1 MTFTDYVFE
10 KSHDLEKVAVIDKKQ
25 ISYREIYGNINYVA
39 SLLRKKNYT
48 KKDSVLVV
56 SENSTFFIKTYFGVI
71 KNGSICVP
79 INPVTSDE
87 DIKYIIEVLKVKLIF
102 VQEKYKKKLEGI
114 TSKDVEIY
122 TEKDLDDLG
131 CSEKLSLDNTIDIK
145 EDVALIMFTSGST
158 AKPKGVMLT
167 HYNLM
172 YNTNSIIQYLNL
184 TEKDRIEV
192 VLPFYYCYG
201 TSLLNTHFRCGGS
214 LVINN
219 RFMFPQTV
227 IEDINNYK
235 CTGFAGVPSTYQ
247 ILLRMTDIK
256 NSKFPT
262 LRYITQ
268 AGGKLPD
275 IFITELLDVL
285 KNVDIYIMYGQ
296 TEATARLSYLPP
308 SKIKSKLGSIGKGIP
323 GTELMVLDKSGLPV
337 KVGEIGE
344 VVAKGGNIMKGYFN
358 DSEESKKVLKG
369 ELLYT
374 GDLAVTDE
382 EGYVYIVSREKNII
396 KSGGNRISPKEI
408 ENVIVQIPEVVECA
422 VIGVED
428 DVLGEAVKAFVV
440 LKSSS
445 CSIDS
450 KFIIKYCFDKLPRF
464 KVPKY
469 VEFLKM
475 LPKNSSGKVLLKALK
490 DEVKIK

>member
-10 KSHDLEKVAVIDKKQ
+10 KTYNSENTAVIYKRPF
-25 ISYREIYGNINYVA
+25 SYKEIYGNINYVTK
-39 SLLRKKNYT
+39 LLMKKDYS
-48 KKDSVLVV
+48 KKDSVLIV
-56 SENSTFFIKTYFGVI
+56 SENSIFFIETYFGII

-79 INPVTSDE
+79 INPVTSED
-87 DIKYIIEVLKVKLIF
+87 DIKYIIDILKINMVF
-102 VQEKYKKKLEGI
+102 VQEKYKKKIKSIVSNE
-114 TSKDVEIY
+114 VEIY
-122 TEKDLDDLG
+122 TENYLEGLE
-131 CSEKLSLDNTIDIK
+131 CSENLNLNNTIDVK

-172 YNTNSIIQYLNL
+172 YNTNSIIEYLNL

-227 IEDINNYK
+227 LNDIKNYE

-247 ILLRMTDIK
+247 ILLRMTEIK
-256 NSKFPT
+256 KYEFPT

-268 AGGKLPD
+268 AGGKLED
-275 IFITELLDVL
+275 VFITELTTILNGVE
-285 KNVDIYIMYGQ
+285 IFIMYGQ

-308 SKIKSKLGSIGKGIP
+308 SMIKNKLGSIGRGIP
-323 GTELMVLDKSGLPV
+323 GTELMILNKQGLPV
-337 KVGEIGE
+337 KPGEIGE

-358 DSEESKKVLKG
+358 DRAETEKVLKNKC
-369 ELLYT
+369 LYT
-374 GDLAVTDE
+374 GDIAKIDE
-382 EGYVYIVSREKNII
+382 EGYIYLVSREKNII
-396 KSGGNRISPKEI
+396 KSGGNRISPNEI
-408 ENVIVQIPEVVECA
+408 ENTIVQIPEVVECA
-422 VIGVED
+422 VIGLED
-428 DVLGEAVKAFVV
+428 NILGEAVKAFIV
-440 LKSSS
+440 LKNQNSNV
-445 CSIDS
+445 DS
-450 KFIIKYCFDKLPRF
+450 NYIISYCRDRLPNY

-469 VEFLKM
+469 VEFLKE
-475 LPKNSSGKVLLKALK
+475 LPKNSSGKVLLRKLK
-490 DEVKIK
+490 IQN